1 MMHSIGRYSQQMDFH
16 RSILE
21 YRFDETLKAGL
32 AGRLPFE
39 KEESHF
45 APEPSVACGIRADDT
60 GDEFGVI
67 YLQRSERLLVF
78 AAAHAE
84 RASAAAVFKSAFPE
98 LSAHE
103 IPATFKGGPLVD
115 SPAPMNLPP
124 PALEIPSALWRFELP
139 GMILFFVVVIGSMYL
154 AHAFQE
160 PVMQWFGLHGGS
172 PGDAPPWYY
181 ITQDFAEGI
190 CSAGVLLLCVLVAAV
205 AWRWWPNHAVMMV
218 WMPLMFHGGNISRSW
233 IIHQA
238 CPGLLDGQRMTTR
251 WPTFLS
257 YLGDADIARARWL
270 VLVTGLV
277 LSIVL
282 SMADLHVRRRLKRGA
297 ALRGMEG
304 PAA

>member
-139 GMILFFVVVIGSMYL
+139 GMILFFVVVIGSQYL

-160 PVMQWFGLHGGS
+160 PVMQWLGLHGGS
-172 PGDAPPWYY
+172 PGDEPPWYF
-181 ITQDFAEGI
+181 ITRDFAEGI
-190 CSAGVLLLCVLVAAV
+190 CSAGALLLCVLVAVV
-205 AWRWWPNHAVMMV
+205 AWRWWPSYAVMMV
-218 WMPLMFHGGNISRSW
+218 WMPLMWHGGNIGRSW
-233 IIHQA
+233 IIYQA
-238 CPGLLDGQRMTTR
+238 CPGLLDGQRITTR
-251 WPTFLS
+251 WLTSQS
-257 YLGDADIARARWL
+257 YTYDHDIAGAKTL
-270 VLVTGLV
+270 GSVSGFLLA
-277 LSIVL
+277 IVL
-282 SMADLHVRRRLKRGA
+282 SLVSYHVRRRLARRSA
-297 ALRGMEG
+297 RREMEG
-304 PAA
+304 SAL